1 MTRGAFFIIFEEV
14 HALREQKMAVQ
25 YLTDAKGK
33 KVAVV
38 VPLAE
43 WEALQAKLRDLTY
56 EELSPEE
63 VAGSEAAW
71 QDFLAG
77 KTKPLAQVIKEQ
89 LHDRED

>member
-1 MTRGAFFIIFEEV
+1 
-14 HALREQKMAVQ
+14 MAVQ

-38 VPLAE
+38 VPLKE
-43 WEALQAKLRDLTY
+43 WEALQAKLRDLAF
-56 EELSPEE
+56 EELTPAE
-63 VAGSEAAW
+63 AAASEAAW
-71 QDFLAG
+71 QDYLAG

>member
-1 MTRGAFFIIFEEV
+1 
-14 HALREQKMAVQ
+14 MAVQ

-38 VPLAE
+38 IPLKE
-43 WEALQAKLRDLTY
+43 WKALQAKIMDLTY

-63 VAGSEAAW
+63 VAASDAAW
-71 QDFLAG
+71 EDFLGG

>member
-1 MTRGAFFIIFEEV
+1 
-14 HALREQKMAVQ
+14 MAVQ

-38 VPLAE
+38 VPLKE
-43 WEALQAKLRDLTY
+43 WEALQAKLRGLTL
-56 EELSPEE
+56 EELTPAEAS
-63 VAGSEAAW
+63 ASEAAW

>member
-1 MTRGAFFIIFEEV
+1 MS
-14 HALREQKMAVQ
+14 VQ
-25 YLTDAKGK
+25 YLTDARGK
-33 KVAVV
+33 KFAVV
-38 VPLAE
+38 VPIEE

-56 EELSPEE
+56 EELSP
-63 VAGSEAAW
+63 SEAAASEVAW

>member
-1 MTRGAFFIIFEEV
+1 MAF
-14 HALREQKMAVQ
+14 Q

-38 VPLAE
+38 VPLKE
-43 WEALQAKLRDLTY
+43 WEALQDKLRDLTY
-56 EELSPEE
+56 EELTPAE
-63 VAGSEAAW
+63 AATSEAAW

-77 KTKPLAQVIKEQ
+77 KTKSLAQVIKEQ

>member
-1 MTRGAFFIIFEEV
+1 MT
-14 HALREQKMAVQ
+14 VQ

-38 VPLAE
+38 VPLKE
-43 WEALQAKLRDLTY
+43 WEDLQARLRDLTY
-56 EELSPEE
+56 EELTPQE
-63 VAGSEAAW
+63 VAASDAAW
-71 QDFLAG
+71 EDFLAG